1 MAPERIER
9 LRRIAAMTWRRTL
22 DDRVGISWEEKQRKE
37 RTPAVPLPVAEKLID
52 DKPEHLI
59 ERAENERMPEDN
71 RWGFKLD
78 VPEYKCNRGELYN
91 LEVAR
96 GTLSARMMAIADI
109 FEALTAADRPYKK
122 AKTLSE
128 ALRILGFMR
137 DDRHI
142 NADLFELFLTSGV
155 WRRYGEQYLRHEQID
170 KVDIGQ
176 YL

>member
-78 VPEYKCNRGELYN
+78 CR
-91 LEVAR
+91 
-96 GTLSARMMAIADI
+96 
-109 FEALTAADRPYKK
+109 
-122 AKTLSE
+122 
-128 ALRILGFMR
+128 
-137 DDRHI
+137 
-142 NADLFELFLTSGV
+142 
-155 WRRYGEQYLRHEQID
+155 
-170 KVDIGQ
+170 
-176 YL
+176 